1 MNRKKLRANLLLLL
15 TAMIWGAAF
24 VAQSVGMDYIGPYTF
39 LCSRSIL
46 GGVMLLPV
54 IAFRRRKGKSGEAVP
69 AGDGKTLLM
78 GGLACGVVLFIASA
92 LQQFGIQ
99 ETTAGKA
106 GFITAMYMV
115 LVPLAGLFLGKKIAG
130 KVWGAV
136 AVALVGMYLLCFA
149 GGKVGAINRGDLME
163 MACAVGFTAHI
174 LVIDRYSGKV
184 DGVKMSCI
192 QFFVCG
198 ILAGVGMFLFESPS
212 WKDLL
217 EAWMPVVYAGVLSSG
232 VGYTLQIVAQ
242 RDTEPTVASLL
253 MSLESVFSL
262 VFGWILLHEVMS
274 GRELI
279 GCVLMFA
286 AIVWVQLPG
295 RKEQAHEGDRGV

>member
-1 MNRKKLRANLLLLL
+1 MQAKKLRANLLLLL

-24 VAQSVGMDYIGPYTF
+24 VAQSVSMDYIGPFTF

-46 GGVMLLPV
+46 GGVVLLPV
-54 IAFRRRKGKSGEAVP
+54 IALMDKKKDTDEKEAS
-69 AGDGKTLLM
+69 ASHKKTLLM
-78 GGLACGVVLFIASA
+78 GGLACGVALFVASA
-92 LQQFGIQ
+92 FQQIGIQ

-115 LVPLAGLFLGKKIAG
+115 LVPIAGLFLGKKAGG

-136 AVALVGMYLLCFA
+136 AVALAGMYLLCFS
-149 GGKVGAINRGDLME
+149 GGGLGAINRGDLME
-163 MACAVGFTAHI
+163 MVCALGFTVHI
-174 LVIDRYSGKV
+174 LVIDHFSGRV

-198 ILAGVGMFLFESPS
+198 ILAFFAMILFEEPNVQ
-212 WKDLL
+212 DILA
-217 EAWMPVVYAGVLSSG
+217 AWMPIVYAGLMSSG

-242 RDTEPTVASLL
+242 KDTDPTVASLL

-262 VFGWILLHEVMS
+262 VFGWILLHEAMS
-274 GRELI
+274 ARELI

-286 AIVWVQLPG
+286 AIVWVQLPE
-295 RKEQAHEGDRGV
+295 RKKAV

>member
-24 VAQSVGMDYIGPYTF
+24 VAQSVGMEYIGPFTF
-39 LCSRSIL
+39 LCSRSFL
-46 GGVMLLPV
+46 GGVVLLPV
-54 IAFRRRKGKSGEAVP
+54 IAIRQKKKP
-69 AGDGKTLLM
+69 AEETPPEQKRTLLL
-78 GGLACGVVLFIASA
+78 GGIACGTALFIASA
-92 LQQFGIQ
+92 FQQVGIQ

-115 LVPLAGLFLGKKIAG
+115 LVPLAGLFAGKKAG
-130 KVWGAV
+130 WRVWSAV
-136 AVALVGMYLLCFA
+136 LAALLGMYLLCFS
-149 GGKVGAINRGDLME
+149 GGGFGAINRGDVME
-163 MACAVGFTAHI
+163 MICAVCFTAHI
-174 LVIDRYSGKV
+174 LVIDRYSGRV

-198 ILAGVGMFLFESPS
+198 ILALIAMLIFEEPNM
-212 WKDLL
+212 KDLL
-217 EAWMPVVYAGVLSSG
+217 EGWLPIVYAGVLSSG
-232 VGYTLQIVAQ
+232 AGYTLQIIAQ
-242 RDTEPTVASLL
+242 KDTEPTVASLL

-274 GRELI
+274 LRELL
-279 GCVLMFA
+279 GCALMFA

-295 RKEQAHEGDRGV
+295 RKGTYPCA

>member
-1 MNRKKLRANLLLLL
+1 MQPKKLRANLLLLL

-24 VAQSVGMDYIGPYTF
+24 VAQSVSMDYIGPFTF
-39 LCSRSIL
+39 LFSRSIL
-46 GGVMLLPV
+46 GGVVLLPV
-54 IAFRRRKGKSGEAVP
+54 IALMDKRAPEEKPPQDRK
-69 AGDGKTLLM
+69 LLLL
-78 GGLACGVVLFIASA
+78 GGLACGAALFVASA
-92 LQQFGIQ
+92 FQQIGIQ

-115 LVPLAGLFLGKKIAG
+115 LVPIFGLFLGKRASG

-136 AVALVGMYLLCFA
+136 AVALVGMYLLCFS
-149 GGKVGAINRGDLME
+149 GGGLGAINRGDLME
-163 MACAVGFTAHI
+163 MVCALGFTVHI
-174 LVIDRYSGKV
+174 LVIDRFSGKV

-198 ILAGVGMFLFESPS
+198 ILAFFFMLIFEEPS
-212 WKDLL
+212 LGDIQA
-217 EAWMPVVYAGVLSSG
+217 AWLPIVYAGLMSSG

-242 RDTEPTVASLL
+242 KDTDPTVASLL

-262 VFGWILLHEVMS
+262 VFGWILLKEAMS
-274 GRELI
+274 ARELI

-286 AIVWVQLPG
+286 AIIWVQLPE
-295 RKEQAHEGDRGV
+295 RKKVHSA

>member
-1 MNRKKLRANLLLLL
+1 MQTKKLRANLLLLL

-24 VAQSVGMDYIGPYTF
+24 VAQSVSMDYIGPFTF
-39 LCSRSIL
+39 LFSRSIL
-46 GGVMLLPV
+46 GGVVLLPV
-54 IAFRRRKGKSGEAVP
+54 IALMDKRAPEGKPPTDRR
-69 AGDGKTLLM
+69 LLLLS
-78 GGLACGVVLFIASA
+78 GLACGVALFVASA
-92 LQQFGIQ
+92 FQQIGIQ

-115 LVPLAGLFLGKKIAG
+115 LVPIAGLFLGKKAGG

-136 AVALVGMYLLCFA
+136 AVALVGMYLLCFS
-149 GGKVGAINRGDLME
+149 GGGLGAINRGDLME
-163 MACAVGFTAHI
+163 MVCALGFTVHI
-174 LVIDRYSGKV
+174 LVIDHFSGRV

-198 ILAGVGMFLFESPS
+198 ILAFFFMLIFEEPS
-212 WKDLL
+212 LGDIQA
-217 EAWMPVVYAGVLSSG
+217 AWMPIVYAGLLSSG

-242 RDTEPTVASLL
+242 KDTDPTVASLL

-262 VFGWILLHEVMS
+262 VFGWILLKEAMS
-274 GRELI
+274 ARELI

-286 AIVWVQLPG
+286 AIIWVQLPE
-295 RKEQAHEGDRGV
+295 RKTVRSA

>member
-1 MNRKKLRANLLLLL
+1 MQAKKLRANLLLLL

-24 VAQSVGMDYIGPYTF
+24 VAQSVSMDYIGPFTF

-46 GGVMLLPV
+46 GGVVLLPV
-54 IAFRRRKGKSGEAVP
+54 IALMDKKKDTDEKEEP
-69 AGDGKTLLM
+69 ANHKKTLLM
-78 GGLACGVVLFIASA
+78 GGLACGVALFVASA
-92 LQQFGIQ
+92 FQQIGIQ

-115 LVPLAGLFLGKKIAG
+115 LVPIAGLFFGKKTGG

-136 AVALVGMYLLCFA
+136 AVALVGMYLLCFS
-149 GGKVGAINRGDLME
+149 GGGLGAINRGDLME
-163 MACAVGFTAHI
+163 MVCALGFTVHI
-174 LVIDRYSGKV
+174 LVIDHFSGRV

-198 ILAGVGMFLFESPS
+198 VLAFFAMIIFEEPNVQDILA
-212 WKDLL
+212 
-217 EAWMPVVYAGVLSSG
+217 AWMPIVYAGLMSSG

-242 RDTEPTVASLL
+242 KDTDPTVASLL

-262 VFGWILLHEVMS
+262 VFGWILLHEAMS
-274 GRELI
+274 ARELI

-286 AIVWVQLPG
+286 AIVWVQLPER
-295 RKEQAHEGDRGV
+295 RKAE